1 MSGFAAHLRLSR
13 ERGLPL
19 PDPEAAL
26 ERVRRAVAALPG
38 AGEVRA
44 EWADPAAASSIDLDG
59 PTDEAARA
67 AFRRAA
73 KRAVLEV
80 LGPPRGLAE
89 ASSAWRI
96 GLPAAAPPAPE
107 DDAAL
112 TEALLGLAC
121 PNSDVPALTRA
132 LLARFRGFAGLLAAR
147 PLDLA
152 TVPGLN
158 GHGLS
163 AILLLREAV
172 LRLLRARMERAP
184 LLTERAALHA
194 FLAAAMG
201 RERIEQFRLIFLD
214 EEGRLIGEEA
224 QARGTVNHT
233 PVYPREV
240 VRRAVELGAAS
251 VVMTHNHPSGDPTPS
266 SADLEMTE
274 EVARALAVLGI
285 ALADHVIVGNGRFL
299 SFAEE
304 GLPPFRRTASQAAPA
319 EKPRRRATR

>member
-1 MSGFAAHLRLSR
+1 MTGFAAHLRLTR
-13 ERGLPL
+13 ERGGVLG
-19 PDPEAAL
+19 DPAAAL

-38 AGEVRA
+38 AREVRA
-44 EWADPAAASSIDLDG
+44 EWAEGGASSIELDG
-59 PTDEAARA
+59 PEDEAARA

-73 KRAVLEV
+73 KLAVLEV

-89 ASSAWRI
+89 ATGAWRI
-96 GLPAAAPPAPE
+96 GLPVAHALPQPG

-112 TEALLGLAC
+112 TEALLALAC
-121 PNSDVPALTRA
+121 PQAEAAPLARA
-132 LLARFRGFAGLLAAR
+132 LLARFRGFSGLLAAR
-147 PLDLA
+147 AEDLA
-152 TVPGLN
+152 SVPGLN
-158 GHGLS
+158 AHGVT
-163 AILLLREAV
+163 AVLLVREAV
-172 LRLLRARMERAP
+172 LRLLRARMDAAP
-184 LLTERAALHA
+184 VLAERAALHA

-214 EEGRLIGEEA
+214 AEGRLIAEEA

-266 SADLEMTE
+266 AADLEMTE

-304 GLPPFRRTASQAAPA
+304 GMPPFGSAAG
-319 EKPRRRATR
+319 PRRRATR

>member
-1 MSGFAAHLRLSR
+1 MSGFAAHLRLMR

-19 PDPEAAL
+19 RDPEAAL

-38 AGEVRA
+38 AREVRA
-44 EWADPAAASSIDLDG
+44 EWAEAAAGSSIELDG
-59 PTDEAARA
+59 PADEAARA

-73 KRAVLEV
+73 KLAVIEV

-89 ASSAWRI
+89 AAGAWRI
-96 GLPAAAPPAPE
+96 GLRGAAPRPPPQ
-107 DDAAL
+107 DDPAL
-112 TEALLGLAC
+112 TEALLALAC
-121 PNSDVPALTRA
+121 PSSDAAALARA

-147 PLDLA
+147 AEDLA
-152 TVPGLN
+152 AVPGLN
-158 GHGLS
+158 GHGVA

-172 LRLLRARMERAP
+172 LRLLRARMDAAP
-184 LLTERAALHA
+184 VLAEPAALHA

-201 RERIEQFRLIFLD
+201 RERIEQFRLLFLD
-214 EEGRLIGEEA
+214 AEGRLIAEEA

-274 EVARALAVLGI
+274 EVARALGVLGI

-299 SFAEE
+299 SFVDE
-304 GLPPFRRTASQAAPA
+304 GLPPFGPA
-319 EKPRRRATR
+319 GGARRRATR